1 MLINVGRG
9 PLVVAEDL
17 YEALRDNVIGAAAID
32 VWYHYPTGD
41 DVASPSELPFAELP
55 NILMTPHIS
64 GVTAETFEGRV
75 RDVADNIVRL
85 AEGRPIQRVVWPRA
99 ECNTPTTVDSK

>member
-1 MLINVGRG
+1 
-9 PLVVAEDL
+9 
-17 YEALRDNVIGAAAID
+17 
-32 VWYHYPTGD
+32 
-41 DVASPSELPFAELP
+41 
-55 NILMTPHIS
+55 MTPHIS